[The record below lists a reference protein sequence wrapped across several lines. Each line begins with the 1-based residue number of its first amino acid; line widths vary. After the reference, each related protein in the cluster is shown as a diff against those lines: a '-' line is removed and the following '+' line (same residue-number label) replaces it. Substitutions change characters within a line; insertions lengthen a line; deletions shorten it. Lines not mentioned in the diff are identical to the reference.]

1 MIQTKK
7 KLRRNRRVNPV
18 LTKTEIDLEMGDMI
32 LDVKKLNKRSSF
44 NVQSPVGTAG
54 IRGTIPYFQVTKGN
68 DGGFQQVTSML
79 KGEIAFTPKG
89 GNIPTLLGPGQSLS
103 IGVGP
108 NGLCYSTLES
118 ATKYLTSIEAEIEA
132 SGGITGVTSADD
144 SSAPESGNEVMDEE
158 APSEEE
164 LNEADDSRGAAA
176 KGV

>member
-1 MIQTKK
+1 MKGE
-7 KLRRNRRVNPV
+7 PSSS
-18 LTKTEIDLEMGDMI
+18 KTEIDLEMGDMI

-89 GNIPTLLGPGQSLS
+89 ANIPTLLGPGQSLS

-108 NGLCYSTLES
+108 NGLLLPPTLG
-118 ATKYLTSIEAEIEA
+118 KVLQSI
-132 SGGITGVTSADD
+132 
-144 SSAPESGNEVMDEE
+144 
-158 APSEEE
+158 
-164 LNEADDSRGAAA
+164 
-176 KGV
+176 